1 MENCL
6 CHWQT
11 LTEILQRRVLI
22 EAFVMMYMD
31 VLPMDVLSIQ
41 PNVKFMSPAHLD
53 CARPVMLGAN
63 TGQINEESAHHVDD
77 GPVRAGAHTEGESE
91 LGQRRPPTKTTCS
104 RAP

>member
-31 VLPMDVLSIQ
+31 VLSIQ
-41 PNVKFMSPAHLD
+41 PNVKSMSPAHLD

-63 TGQINEESAHHVDD
+63 PGQINEESAHHVDD
-77 GPVRAGAHTEGESE
+77 GPIRAGAHTSTGGESE
-91 LGQRRPPTKTTCS
+91 LGAEET
-104 RAP
+104 ANEDYM